1 MKIEKITENKIRI
14 IINIDELAKKNID
27 IVSLAQDNEASK
39 KMFKKMLL
47 QAEKEVDFHFADSQ
61 LLIEA
66 FIASNEFFVIVFTKI
81 SDGKPKKVQPNRTLR
96 LKSRKNISTKKN
108 VIYQFETFDEFCD
121 FCTYF
126 KNINIYNI
134 KNLAKNIFLYEYNSK
149 YFLVLVNTDIKS
161 DIFTKFHIGVLEFA
175 IIVSDSFATAGK
187 LFEYGK
193 IVFKGNALNHGIK
206 YFSHW

>member
-1 MKIEKITENKIRI
+1 MKIEKITDNKIRI

-27 IVSLAQDNEASK
+27 IVSLAQDNETSK
-39 KMFKKMLL
+39 KLFKKILL

-66 FIASNEFFVIVFTKI
+66 FIASDEFFVIVFTKI
-81 SDGKPKKVQPNRTLR
+81 SDGKPKKIQPNRTLK

-108 VIYQFETFDEFCD
+108 IIYQFDTFDEFCD
-121 FCTYF
+121 FCTYI
-126 KNINIYNI
+126 KNNDIYNT
-134 KNLAKNIFLYEYNSK
+134 KTLAKNIFLYEYNSK

-161 DIFTKFHIGVLEFA
+161 DAFLKFHIGICEFA
-175 IIVSDSFATAGK
+175 TIVSGSFATVGK

-206 YFSHW
+206 FFSH